1 MRTTLLLLLLAALI
15 TRADCRLKSIKEF
28 FRSDTNVDPTD
39 DCTNNRNYVVQ
50 KNFDG
55 TVLESKRIQQGNCI
69 KVSAYHNEKLELR
82 FYYANDY
89 HNYTKIQVDP
99 KHTQNETVSGI
110 IVQIHQF
117 DSHLV
122 YTDKTTGQST
132 LYVKTNLTELTF
144 TVPFEYNFLSLA
156 RNHHKDLEM
165 WLDTTPPSNSM
176 QSFYFTDYIVLV
188 IELANIMV
196 LVDLGLI
203 FVLFFRRYNMDH
215 SVHSK
220 IMWFVLIIELLS
232 LFYFLWRYQFYFWHV
247 TVFFCFFISSLS
259 INIFTIGNASLG
271 VFLMTAIFEK
281 HICQNIPVIKS
292 VHRIFGYVSY
302 VLMKV
307 NVIFK
312 IIIFYYVCELVPDIV
327 LVAIVIAN
335 PLIWIFYFTAK
346 LTRFY
351 NA

>member
-1 MRTTLLLLLLAALI
+1 MRLSLLLLLLTALI
-15 TRADCRLKSIKEF
+15 PQAHCRLKSIKEF

-39 DCTNNRNYVVQ
+39 ECTNNRNYVVQ
-50 KNFDG
+50 KNADEM
-55 TVLESKRIQQGNCI
+55 VLETKRIQQANCL
-69 KVSAYHNEKLELR
+69 KVSAYHNENFELR

-89 HNYTKIQVDP
+89 GNYTEIQFDP
-99 KHTQNETVSGI
+99 KHPQNATISGI
-110 IVQIHQF
+110 AMQVHQF

-122 YTDKTTGQST
+122 YTDKNTGQST

-144 TVPFEYNFLSLA
+144 TVPFEYNYMWLA
-156 RNHHKDLEM
+156 RNKHTDLEM
-165 WLDTTPPSNSM
+165 WLDTNPPSNSM
-176 QSFYFTDYIVLV
+176 QTFYFTDYIVLL

-203 FVLFFRRYNMDH
+203 FVLIFRRYNLDH

-220 IMWFVLIIELLS
+220 IMWLVLIMELLS

-271 VFLMTAIFEK
+271 VFLMTAIFER

-292 VHRIFGYVSY
+292 VHRIFGYASY

-312 IIIFYYVCELVPDIV
+312 LIIFYYVCELVPDIV
-327 LVAIVIAN
+327 LLAIIAAN

-346 LTRFY
+346 FTRFY